1 MRDKNQVVEYNG
13 WSRWSIRREDSAKIT
28 KFVSRKE
35 EAIVFARALAKKNK
49 AILSIFD
56 KYKRPIRIE
65 NYTIDPYKLTIP
77 KYR

>member
-1 MRDKNQVVEYNG
+1 MREKNQVVEYRG
-13 WSRWSIRREDSAKIT
+13 WSQWTIRREDSAKIT
-28 KFVSRKE
+28 KVISRKDD
-35 EAIVFARALAKKNK
+35 AIIFGRALAKKNK

-65 NYTIDPYKLTIP
+65 NYTMDPYKLTIP